1 MIIALTIHGTYIF
14 STSDTNFVTLLSFS
28 SCSKRQVFPSFST
41 TVVGE
46 ILLVP
51 RLPPPR
57 VFLFCI
63 TLFVFVSVYLV
74 ESPWCLVDYNFLIFL
89 VYLCVFA
96 FGISVFV
103 FLYFFVFL
111 YIWWNH
117 PGAVDYKFL
126 TLPQLLVAAT
136 LLPACLRWTMLNKN
150 KK

>member
-1 MIIALTIHGTYIF
+1 MGVFHTKMLKKERADEKREDLAPLGVGHMIIALTIHGTYIF

-63 TLFVFVSVYLV
+63 TLFVFVSVYL
-74 ESPWCLVDYNFLIFL
+74 C
-89 VYLCVFA
+89 
-96 FGISVFV
+96 
-103 FLYFFVFL
+103 
-111 YIWWNH
+111 IWWNH
-117 PGAVDYKFL
+117 PGA
-126 TLPQLLVAAT
+126 
-136 LLPACLRWTMLNKN
+136 
-150 KK
+150 